1 MPRRRKSTALQLTDC
16 LLFCLVDSI
25 LTVKWL
31 PFHPACPIR
40 THPNQIRLYADFTII
55 SKRLHPRNRI
65 LAKRKSHATL
75 QLTQN
80 IATMHKSSPIN
91 SSYGN
96 SPCEFLSNPWEMH
109 PHNVKR
115 TPPDELFQVPSSP
128 PNGILIP
135 HLSLDGKCAQ
145 RSHFSCARPL
155 PLLKPRYKAKLP
167 PSRAPRDFVPALPD
181 ELFASDWLVES
192 SSSRTVET
200 FSLSFHDTYASTD
213 ASMEEENEPQRYDEP
228 FAMTDCPAA
237 ASLLVRPRPLRRV
250 PLL

>member
-1 MPRRRKSTALQLTDC
+1 
-16 LLFCLVDSI
+16 
-25 LTVKWL
+25 
-31 PFHPACPIR
+31 
-40 THPNQIRLYADFTII
+40 
-55 SKRLHPRNRI
+55 
-65 LAKRKSHATL
+65 
-75 QLTQN
+75 
-80 IATMHKSSPIN
+80 MHKSSPVN

-96 SPCEFLSNPWEMH
+96 SPCEFLSNRWEMH
-109 PHNVKR
+109 PPNVKR
-115 TPPDELFQVPSSP
+115 TPPPDELFQVPSSP

-135 HLSLDGKCAQ
+135 HLSLDGNCAQ
-145 RSHFSCARPL
+145 RSPFSCARPL

-167 PSRAPRDFVPALPD
+167 PSRAPRGFEPALPE

-200 FSLSFHDTYASTD
+200 FPLPFHDTYASTD

-228 FAMTDCPAA
+228 FAMTDCPAT